1 MVGSTRTGPDQRPTR
16 ARRGRLAL
24 VLAVVGSLCLAAPC
38 PSPALAAESRD
49 EEPVARTVL
58 ALYDGAREPD
68 PADTRVH
75 RYAEAVLNHLGFV
88 VAYHDI
94 REPLPDPE
102 TVRTYA
108 GLLTWF
114 AAPPAARGRYLAW
127 AETAV
132 RSARKLIVLGAT
144 GGEFWSADM
153 RGIQAILGEI
163 GLTHD
168 RRAIEATLGT
178 RVVAEQRGLTR
189 FERAPDPVVPGYDV
203 VHATVRAEADVW
215 LELGVPDRAGGGAS
229 VAVAVTRRGG
239 YAAAGFELAEDRGLD
254 RARWLID
261 PFAFFGRIL
270 SADPWP
276 VPDVTTVSGRRLY
289 FSHVEGDGLN
299 DVVGERQSRML
310 VAQRFLSDIVE
321 AYPDLPLT
329 FGLTPGDLDP
339 RLGGNET
346 PRALVAQIWGAAQ
359 VEPAVASY
367 TRPFDWPFFARY
379 SREREIARAAAA
391 RHDLPAGILRTE
403 DPDPA
408 VQARWSVSRGREF
421 PRQYLARPFDLGTE
435 IDTAAD
441 TARALL
447 PVGKTLRLY
456 LWTGNAKPF
465 EAAVAATRRRHLL
478 NMNGGES
485 RFDADYASVAHLAP
499 LARPVGA
506 ERQIYAGAADEIP
519 VEKAWRPIRTGLR
532 GFAATLANTGWPRRL
547 KGYNLHYHLA
557 SLADPEALR
566 IVRGYLDEARTAA
579 LVPIAASTYAA
590 MVEGFFEAAVTR
602 FDSGRWR
609 VARRGA
615 VQTLRLDGA
624 GERRVDLG
632 RSRGVM
638 GQTRYADALYLTL
651 DPAVEPVEIVLA
663 SGPAAAA
670 APVSLVESRWQ
681 LAHLQRDEH
690 GWRFEAR
697 GFGAGTFR
705 WENVAAGRYD
715 VTAHRAGE
723 MGGET
728 VWRGA
733 AEAEGGGLAFTIPD
747 AAGTPLDVEVA
758 RPRIEAR
765 ND

>member
-1 MVGSTRTGPDQRPTR
+1 MAGSMRTGPDQRPAR
-16 ARRGRLAL
+16 APRRLAFA
-24 VLAVVGSLCLAAPC
+24 LAVVGSLCIAAPL
-38 PSPALAAESRD
+38 PALSAENGG
-49 EEPVARTVL
+49 EEPIPRTLLV
-58 ALYDGAREPD
+58 LYDGAREPD

-88 VAYHDI
+88 VAYRDI
-94 REPLPDPE
+94 RGPLPEPE
-102 TVRTYA
+102 TVRSYA

-144 GGEFWSADM
+144 GGEFWSADA

-168 RRAIEATLGT
+168 RRAVEATLGT
-178 RVVAEQRGLTR
+178 RVVAEQRDLTR

-203 VHATVRAEADVW
+203 VHAASRAEVDVW
-215 LELGVPDRAGGGAS
+215 LELGVPDRAGGGTS

-270 SADPWP
+270 SPDSWP

-299 DVVGERQSRML
+299 DVVGEGRNRML

-367 TRPFDWPFFARY
+367 TRPFDWPFFAHY
-379 SREREIARAAAA
+379 SREQEIARAAAV
-391 RHDLPAGILRTE
+391 RHDLPTDILRTG

-435 IDTAAD
+435 VDTAAD
-441 TARALL
+441 AAGALL
-447 PVGKTLRLY
+447 PDGKTLRLY

-499 LARPVGA
+499 LARPVGT
-506 ERQIYAGAADEIP
+506 ERQIYAVAADEVPI
-519 VEKAWRPIRTGLR
+519 EKAWRPIRTGLR
-532 GFAATLANTGWPRRL
+532 GFAPTLANTGWPRRL
-547 KGYNLHYHLA
+547 KGYNLRYHLA

-579 LVPIAASTYAA
+579 LAPVPASTYAA
-590 MVEGFFEAAVTR
+590 MVGGFFETAVTWIGP
-602 FDSGRWR
+602 GRWR

-615 VQTLRLDGA
+615 VRTLRLDGP
-624 GERRVDLG
+624 GDRRVDLG
-632 RSRGVM
+632 RSRGVI
-638 GQTRYADALYLTL
+638 GQTRYADALYIAL

-663 SGPAAAA
+663 AGPLSIA
-670 APVSLVESRWQ
+670 APVGLVESRWQ
-681 LAHLQRDEH
+681 LAHLRRDAH
-690 GWRFEAR
+690 GWRFEAQ

-705 WENVAAGRYD
+705 WENVAAGRYG
-715 VTAHRAGE
+715 VTARRSGA
-723 MGGET
+723 T
-728 VWRGA
+728 VWRGT
-733 AEAEGGGLAFTIPD
+733 AEADGGLTFTIPD
-747 AAGTPLDVEVA
+747 EAGTPLDVEVA
-758 RPRIEAR
+758 RLPPQAEAR